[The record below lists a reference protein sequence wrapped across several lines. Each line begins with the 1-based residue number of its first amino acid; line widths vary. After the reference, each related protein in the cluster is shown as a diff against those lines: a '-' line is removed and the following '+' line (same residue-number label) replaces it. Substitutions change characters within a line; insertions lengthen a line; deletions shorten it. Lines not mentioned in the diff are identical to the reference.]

1 MKHPGDPNVEKI
13 PIKTHLVMRG
23 DDIEDIVVRYAGH
36 LVIPG
41 DTIIITS
48 KIVSV
53 CQRRTKHFNQLT
65 PGFWAK
71 ILWRFVTVPRWGI
84 GAVGLPEKMQA
95 AIDLA
100 GLPTILIGAAF
111 GMVGRLTHR
120 TGYFFK
126 VAGHGVAEIDGS
138 RVLTFDPF
146 IRVIIWG
153 PHNADKVANN
163 IRDKIGVEVA
173 IIDAGDWGNV
183 DVLGASDNCDHEFVL
198 RNCRDNPLGQTT
210 ECTPVGILRK
220 LDHNIR

>member
-1 MKHPGDPNVEKI
+1 MKHPGDHGVIKI

-23 DDIEDIVVRYAGH
+23 ENIEDIVSSYAPPQ
-36 LVIPG
+36 LKPG
-41 DTIIITS
+41 DTLIITS

-53 CQRRTKHFNQLT
+53 CQRRIKHFRDLA
-65 PGFWAK
+65 PGLWANV
-71 ILWRFVTVPRWGI
+71 LWRYVTKPKWGI

-100 GLPTILIGAAF
+100 GLPTIIIAAVWGSVARVF
-111 GMVGRLTHR
+111 KR

-126 VAGHGVAEIDGS
+126 IAGHGVAEIDGS

-153 PHNADKVANN
+153 PHDADRVAER
-163 IRDKIGVEVA
+163 IARKIGAPVG

-183 DVLGASDNCDHEFVL
+183 DVLGASNNCDREFVW

-210 ECTPVGILRK
+210 ECTPVGILRPPTSSA
-220 LDHNIR
+220 